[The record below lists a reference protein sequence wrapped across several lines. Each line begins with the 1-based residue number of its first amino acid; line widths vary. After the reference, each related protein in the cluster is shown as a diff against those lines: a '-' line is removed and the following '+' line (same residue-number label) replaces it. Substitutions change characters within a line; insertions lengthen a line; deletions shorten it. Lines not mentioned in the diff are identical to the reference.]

1 MLIPGQTE
9 STKAGLHQRPAIFF
23 AEDFSYNK
31 INGRDPSTLLRMTN
45 KISQESP
52 MVKGSDLKVDKEKCI
67 SCGTCIASYETLFKF
82 GKDGKS
88 VPIKTGICKECEINK
103 VINVCPQGAIKK
115 AGAKK
120 K

>member
-52 MVKGSDLKVDKEKCI
+52 MVKGSDLKVDREKCI
-67 SCGTCIASYETLFKF
+67 GCGTCVASYATLFKLD
-82 GKDGKS
+82 KDDKS
-88 VPIKTGICKECEINK
+88 VPIKSGECKNCDISE
-103 VINVCPQGAIKK
+103 VINICPQGAIGRKR
-115 AGAKK
+115 
-120 K
+120 